1 MKQHLMK
8 NINIIARCATLYR
21 DKTLLDCGLNGY
33 QAPYVPEICRS
44 PGIAQD
50 QLAQRLHVNRSS
62 VTRQLALLEE
72 NGFIT
77 RVRSQADS
85 RAMEVY
91 PTEKM
96 QQALPLVQG
105 AFHTWRG
112 MLTEG
117 FTPQELETL
126 ELLLERLAHK
136 AEEVQ

>member
-1 MKQHLMK
+1 MKRHLMK
-8 NINIIARCATLYR
+8 NINIISRCATLYR
-21 DKTLLDCGLNGY
+21 DKALLACGLNGY
-33 QAPYVPEICRS
+33 QAPYVPELCRS

-96 QQALPLVQG
+96 QQALPLVQ
-105 AFHTWRG
+105 ASFHAWRS
-112 MLTEG
+112 MLTEDL
-117 FTPQELETL
+117 TNEELETL
-126 ELLLERLAHK
+126 EALLERLARK
-136 AEEVQ
+136 AEELQ